1 MENNK
6 SSTKKSRLPLII
18 GIVILAGTLIITF
31 FVVQHFRKPGSMT
44 VLESQA
50 MDMTAMKAPMGS
62 APVAVE
68 KIKPAPFQAAVTYTG
83 SAVPFNEQDVSPRVS
98 GWIEELKVYPGDKVN
113 EGQLL
118 AVLKADDLSTRLNE
132 AQYAYEGASSEIQI
146 SGYEYQQ
153 SLADLSSTKSRVK
166 ASNSEVEKM
175 KADHEYWKAEIKRAD
190 YLYKNGAISKDE
202 YQSELARYKTSA
214 ANVKQA
220 KKNLESSKADLESA
234 AYRSKASAERIL
246 RSKIMAEQ
254 AKAAK
259 DTAEIIYG
267 YVNIKALISGI
278 VTQRLISKG
287 SLVSPGTVIFKI
299 ATIDPIRLQANV
311 AQEDMAGIKI
321 GNPVTIKK
329 LKDKDSKQYIL
340 SKVTSV
346 FPATDPT
353 ARTGIVEALTPNS
366 SEKFLPGEY
375 VIMEITKE
383 KKEKALT
390 VPSSAIV
397 KFNLKNQPAVWIVA
411 HPGAG
416 AQILY
421 TCVMHPEVVSDKP
434 GNCPK
439 CGMKLVPKK
448 TKGDNIAHMVYIK
461 TGASNGE
468 RTEILEGL
476 KEGDEV
482 IYAGY
487 QYLNEGDPV
496 FPTKWG
502 VSGPEELP
510 PPPAEETAPGM
521 GNTPGMENMP
531 GMKH

>member
-1 MENNK
+1 MELNK
-6 SSTKKSRLPLII
+6 DKPENKKSKLSLII
-18 GIVILAGTLIITF
+18 GIAILAGTLIITF

-68 KIKPAPFQAAVTYTG
+68 KIKLAPFQAAVTYTG

-118 AVLKADDLSTRLNE
+118 AVLKADDLATRLNE

-153 SLADLSSTKSRVK
+153 SLADLSSASSRVK
-166 ASNSEVEKM
+166 ASRAELEKM
-175 KADHEYWKAEIKRAD
+175 KADHEYWKAEIERAD

-202 YQSELARYKTSA
+202 YQSELARYRTSA

-234 AYRSKASAERIL
+234 EYRSKASAERTS
-246 RSKIMAEQ
+246 RSKIMAGQ

-259 DTAEIIYG
+259 DTASIIYG
-267 YVNIKALISGI
+267 YVNIKAIISGV

-287 SLVSPGTVIFKI
+287 SLASPGTVIFKI
-299 ATIDPIRLQANV
+299 AAIDPIRLQANV
-311 AQEDMAGIKI
+311 AQEDMGGIKI
-321 GNPVTIKK
+321 GNPVIIRKI
-329 LKDKDSKQYIL
+329 KDSKQSVL
-340 SKVTSV
+340 SKVTSI

-375 VIMEITKE
+375 VIMEIAKE
-383 KKEKALT
+383 KKGETLT
-390 VPSSAIV
+390 VPSSAIG
-397 KFNLKNQPAVWIVA
+397 KFNVKNQPAVWIVMSQK
-411 HPGAG
+411 AG
-416 AQILY
+416 GPTLY

-434 GNCPK
+434 GDCPK

-448 TKGDNIAHMVYIK
+448 TKGDKIAHLVYVK

-487 QYLNEGDPV
+487 QYLHEGDPV

-510 PPPAEETAPGM
+510 PPPAEEM
-521 GNTPGMENMP
+521 PGMENMP
-531 GMKH
+531 EMKH